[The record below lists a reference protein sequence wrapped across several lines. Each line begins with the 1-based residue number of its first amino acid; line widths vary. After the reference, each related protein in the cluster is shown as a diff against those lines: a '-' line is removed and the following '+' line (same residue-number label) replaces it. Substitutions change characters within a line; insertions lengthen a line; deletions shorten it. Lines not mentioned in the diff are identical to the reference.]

1 MALIDGNA
9 RNWEYNT
16 TTILSDHYKAT
27 VTNKLRVL
35 SQLADPSSRRNF
47 DIASSWA
54 ARHFG
59 RRLQHDTLEDLRTR
73 IRHQLEVSDPTD
85 DLPLLSG
92 VLPLPLSPVPPTSG
106 APSSADDPGTLRGT
120 DRDVRSRSVSLFSS
134 LSIPFSPPHRPTPLP
149 FLPPS
154 TLPLPPPLTSSSPP
168 PPPPTPPTLSCPA
181 AATEDATPSGP
192 VLSSTPRHA
201 P

>member
-1 MALIDGNA
+1 MAMIDGNA

-16 TTILSDHYKAT
+16 TTILIDHYKAT

-35 SQLADPSSRRNF
+35 SQLADPSWRRNF

-59 RRLQHDTLEDLRTR
+59 RRLQQDALEDLRTR

-92 VLPLPLSPVPPTSG
+92 VLPLPLSPALPT
-106 APSSADDPGTLRGT
+106 
-120 DRDVRSRSVSLFSS
+120 
-134 LSIPFSPPHRPTPLP
+134 
-149 FLPPS
+149 
-154 TLPLPPPLTSSSPP
+154 
-168 PPPPTPPTLSCPA
+168 
-181 AATEDATPSGP
+181 
-192 VLSSTPRHA
+192 
-201 P
+201 